1 MEEDTPMELFLE
13 SITNILNQLVR
24 FGEMIFDD
32 VVVEMVLNAL
42 FESYEYYV
50 SSILSQQVMPML
62 NKLIA
67 KLLHEET
74 RSELHGD

>member
-1 MEEDTPMELFLE
+1 MSNLNEVKTGSCRLLIKSKLTNLKMEEDTPMELFLE

-24 FGEMIFDD
+24 FGEKIVDD

-50 SSILSQQVMPML
+50 
-62 NKLIA
+62 
-67 KLLHEET
+67 
-74 RSELHGD
+74 